1 MVHKGLYRKKNGRK
15 FSKKK
20 KENGQEYQ
28 AKKAIL
34 IVYRG
39 CRLTL
44 FMLYYDK
51 ILPNQ
56 ISKNNKW
63 VARRNSN
70 VLYRIKEQQNRQ
82 VNAKYTLSPLW
93 LCIHLSCRKYL
104 CSLREYTRIQHYLRI
119 VGFSDKRFVKFHE
132 EVMKT
137 MGSSSRSSRSK
148 TENNQLNKGIRI
160 HYCALK
166 ERNQPFSCT
175 HAPFFFFQTF
185 LLSSS
190 FYFVDMNP
198 RAKRKWNE
206 ECLRDHKEKGKTVG
220 VQEKK
225 NVTVHRKSLQI
236 LVLSSRIVGN

>member
-70 VLYRIKEQQNRQ
+70 VLYRIKEQ
-82 VNAKYTLSPLW
+82 
-93 LCIHLSCRKYL
+93 
-104 CSLREYTRIQHYLRI
+104 
-119 VGFSDKRFVKFHE
+119 
-132 EVMKT
+132 
-137 MGSSSRSSRSK
+137 
-148 TENNQLNKGIRI
+148 
-160 HYCALK
+160 
-166 ERNQPFSCT
+166 
-175 HAPFFFFQTF
+175 
-185 LLSSS
+185 
-190 FYFVDMNP
+190 
-198 RAKRKWNE
+198 
-206 ECLRDHKEKGKTVG
+206 
-220 VQEKK
+220 
-225 NVTVHRKSLQI
+225 
-236 LVLSSRIVGN
+236 